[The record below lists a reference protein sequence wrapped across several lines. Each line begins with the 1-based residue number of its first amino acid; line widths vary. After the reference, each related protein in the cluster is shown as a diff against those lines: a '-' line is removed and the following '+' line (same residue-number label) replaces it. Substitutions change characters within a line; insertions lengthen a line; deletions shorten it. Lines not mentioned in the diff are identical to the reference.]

1 MKVYQIIK
9 KLSLFKPT
17 DDVYFKSDDKEL
29 AVSDI
34 TRKRTDNS
42 RMIEHR
48 AVLVTESPN
57 E

>member
-17 DDVYFKSDDKEL
+17 DDVYFESDNKEL
-29 AVSDI
+29 SVSDI

-48 AVLVTESPN
+48 AVLVTGASN